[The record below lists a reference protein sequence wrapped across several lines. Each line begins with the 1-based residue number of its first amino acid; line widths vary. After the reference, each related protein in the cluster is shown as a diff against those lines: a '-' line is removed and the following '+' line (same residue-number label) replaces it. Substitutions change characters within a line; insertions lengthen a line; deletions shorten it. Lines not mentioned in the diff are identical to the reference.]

1 MLLNPSKNDDVKV
14 CLTQIFQLIRKE
26 DLRTTQIVR
35 LDLKR
40 PVLSA
45 LQFSDALGV
54 VIKANHTGRFSKRN
68 SDRQPDIAETNH

>member
-1 MLLNPSKNDDVKV
+1 MKV

-45 LQFSDALGV
+45 LQFPDALGV
-54 VIKANHTGRFSKRN
+54 DIKANHTGRFSKRN
-68 SDRQPDIAETNH
+68 SDRQPDIAETDHGDLT